1 MLSYRYLTT
10 SFFYTF
16 AENNFCRNNFKNI
29 QTTQKMFRH
38 NRLVLIVL
46 FVLLVLRQGNV
57 NAQNE
62 KVELTLS
69 EAIEIA
75 LNESNS
81 VKMADFTIEK
91 TGYAKKGTYASLYP
105 NINVSGD
112 YQRTIQKQVMA
123 MDFGG
128 QAMDIEVGKANNISA
143 GLSATMPLVNA
154 QLWKSLKL
162 SALDVEVAVEQ
173 ARSSRI
179 SMVSQ
184 VKQSF
189 YAVLLSKEV
198 YYVYKEVYDNAAK
211 NFEDTERKYKVG
223 EVSEY
228 DYLRSQVTYKNAEPN
243 VYSSEC
249 AVELA
254 IWQLKAVMG
263 IDLATDIDVI
273 GSLDEFTDEMLS
285 SSLVY
290 DSINIENNSDLKQL
304 DIQMSMIDETIKM
317 VKYQYIPTLSGSFAY
332 NFMAMGDD
340 FNIKWNPYSVV
351 GISLNIPIFDGFSK
365 HNSIKQ
371 YKMEKNILNLTI
383 EDTRRNLNIAIKNYN
398 DQMGTYIK
406 NYSAAE
412 STLAVAQKSYD
423 IAEKMYE
430 CGKATLLE
438 LNDAQLALTQA
449 QLTLNQA
456 IYDFMVAKA
465 SLDELMG
472 VDYESNEK

>member
-1 MLSYRYLTT
+1 
-10 SFFYTF
+10 
-16 AENNFCRNNFKNI
+16 
-29 QTTQKMFRH
+29 
-38 NRLVLIVL
+38 
-46 FVLLVLRQGNV
+46 
-57 NAQNE
+57 
-62 KVELTLS
+62 
-69 EAIEIA
+69 
-75 LNESNS
+75 
-81 VKMADFTIEK
+81 
-91 TGYAKKGTYASLYP
+91 
-105 NINVSGD
+105 
-112 YQRTIQKQVMA
+112 MA

-143 GLSATMPLVNA
+143 GISATMPLVNA

-304 DIQMSMIDETIKM
+304 DIQMS
-317 VKYQYIPTLSGSFAY
+317 
-332 NFMAMGDD
+332 
-340 FNIKWNPYSVV
+340 
-351 GISLNIPIFDGFSK
+351 
-365 HNSIKQ
+365 
-371 YKMEKNILNLTI
+371 
-383 EDTRRNLNIAIKNYN
+383 
-398 DQMGTYIK
+398 
-406 NYSAAE
+406 
-412 STLAVAQKSYD
+412 
-423 IAEKMYE
+423 
-430 CGKATLLE
+430 
-438 LNDAQLALTQA
+438 
-449 QLTLNQA
+449 
-456 IYDFMVAKA
+456 
-465 SLDELMG
+465 
-472 VDYESNEK
+472 

>member
-304 DIQMSMIDETIKM
+304 DIQMS
-317 VKYQYIPTLSGSFAY
+317 
-332 NFMAMGDD
+332 
-340 FNIKWNPYSVV
+340 
-351 GISLNIPIFDGFSK
+351 
-365 HNSIKQ
+365 
-371 YKMEKNILNLTI
+371 
-383 EDTRRNLNIAIKNYN
+383 
-398 DQMGTYIK
+398 
-406 NYSAAE
+406 
-412 STLAVAQKSYD
+412 
-423 IAEKMYE
+423 
-430 CGKATLLE
+430 
-438 LNDAQLALTQA
+438 
-449 QLTLNQA
+449 
-456 IYDFMVAKA
+456 
-465 SLDELMG
+465 
-472 VDYESNEK
+472 